1 MFDRFMKRFCL
12 SLVFVLSCGFL
23 AEAAFLRNVPVHVNQ
38 PDGTV
43 LSCLASGD
51 EFYNWLHD
59 KDGFTI
65 MRNPATG
72 FLVYAD
78 KVDGK
83 LVPTEFVAG
92 RTDRRT
98 LEQAGVKARLL
109 DDPKTREMRVAAAA
123 DEPIVNA
130 PKTGT
135 INNLVVYI
143 RFSDQTE
150 FTQGFIDTTAASL
163 VSTDAGVSSLR
174 NYFTEVSYNQLTVG
188 STFYP
193 GTTPGVF
200 SYQDANPRAYYMPY
214 DATTNPT
221 GYDGQAQRTTREH
234 TLLQSAVNAISAE
247 VPEGLNIDADADG
260 YVDNI
265 CFVVRGEPTAW
276 STLLWPHKW
285 QLHSYAV
292 YINSK
297 RVWIYNLQMETTMGV
312 GVLCH
317 EMFHSLGSPDL
328 YHYNSAYQYLQ
339 PVWAWDLMEWN
350 LDPP

>member
-1 MFDRFMKRFCL
+1 MFDRFIKRFCL
-12 SLVFVLSCGFL
+12 GLVFVLSCGFL

-83 LVPTEFVAG
+83 LVPTEFIAG
-92 RTDRRT
+92 RTDLRT

-130 PKTGT
+130 PQTGT

-143 RFSDQTE
+143 RFSDQ
-150 FTQGFIDTTAASL
+150 D
-163 VSTDAGVSSLR
+163 GVHPSVHRHDS
-174 NYFTEVSYNQLTVG
+174 
-188 STFYP
+188 
-193 GTTPGVF
+193 GV
-200 SYQDANPRAYYMPY
+200 PRFH
-214 DATTNPT
+214 
-221 GYDGQAQRTTREH
+221 G
-234 TLLQSAVNAISAE
+234 L
-247 VPEGLNIDADADG
+247 PE
-260 YVDNI
+260 
-265 CFVVRGEPTAW
+265 
-276 STLLWPHKW
+276 
-285 QLHSYAV
+285 
-292 YINSK
+292 
-297 RVWIYNLQMETTMGV
+297 
-312 GVLCH
+312 
-317 EMFHSLGSPDL
+317 
-328 YHYNSAYQYLQ
+328 
-339 PVWAWDLMEWN
+339 
-350 LDPP
+350 